1 MDSATTWNILNKYFN
16 DNPQALVR
24 HHIDSYNDFYKNG
37 IYQIF
42 KEKNPV
48 TIYSDVDDRTGEY
61 MRQCK
66 MYMGG
71 KNGDKIYF
79 GKPVIHDKDNV
90 HYMFPNEARLR
101 NMNYS
106 MTIHYDIDIEFIDT
120 LRPGEIPTVI
130 GDELINEAKKGGIG
144 IDGEYENGNDDENKE
159 GTVSEQVDKELQHI
173 IGGSSPV
180 DKTATHKPESTKKI
194 KEKKSDVRFTMTT
207 KAAAKLRE
215 ISETSDELNTQTR
228 THTLEKIYLGKFP
241 VMLQSDFCILE
252 GMPKEMRH
260 SMGECRNDLGGYFII
275 DGKEKTIVSQEK
287 FADNM
292 LYVRKMN
299 DDKLL
304 YSAEMKSVSENPS
317 KPMRTFRVSINAPT
331 PTYTNKQI
339 VVHIPNVRSPVP
351 LFIVF
356 RALGIL
362 SDKDIISYCLL
373 DMEKYESMV
382 DLFIPS
388 VHDASTI
395 MTQDAAIK
403 YIALLTK
410 GKGVTHALEIL
421 TDFFLPHVGET
432 NYISKA
438 YSLGNIVFRLL
449 SVYTGLE
456 PETDRDNFK
465 YKRIELVGTLL
476 YDLFRE
482 YWTIQLKN
490 VHLEF
495 EKKLYYN
502 QELYEKD
509 LFGLITQHYRD
520 AFKIRDLETGFKK
533 AYKGNWGAYTHTK
546 REGAVQ
552 DLNRL
557 SFNSALN
564 HLRKTSLPLDP
575 SLKIVGPRLLHNSQ
589 WGYIDPI
596 DTPDGGSIGLHKHL
610 ALSTYITQGV
620 SREPTIEWL
629 REKWSMKLVEEYTP
643 ITLSHATRVIV
654 NGFLV
659 GAVETPIECI
669 KTFRLYRRNALIPI
683 YFSATFD
690 IQLNTIFV
698 YTDAG
703 RLCRPIFYR
712 DDDTHKLS
720 YQSKTALK
728 KMQDNEFSWEDL
740 ITGFNKKRDT
750 VPFSPEKLA
759 IYKLFE
765 LYEGIDSETNP
776 AKIDR
781 FLKDKAVIDYIDSS
795 ESENALI
802 AMNTDAFETSLSDAS
817 PTKYTHCE
825 IHNSLVLGMMTN
837 LGIFPENNPA
847 TRNLFSCGQSKQ
859 ASSVYHT
866 NYQVRM
872 DKTSV
877 VLNSGQIPLVKSRFF
892 ETITQN
898 ENVYGENAMVAI
910 ACYTGYN
917 VEDAMLLN
925 EGALKRGLFRT
936 SYCTCYESHEES
948 DKTGDIIVEKKF
960 MNIYDNPQV
969 IGKKP
974 GFDYSK
980 LDEHGI
986 IREGTLVDDK
996 TVLIGLVT
1004 STIAAPDS
1012 GIVQESVYKDASKT
1026 PKKGQLGIVDRVFI
1040 TDDEEGRRIAKVR
1053 ILEQRIPTLGDKLA
1067 SRSGQ
1072 KGTVGM
1078 VIRECDMPFTAEGV
1092 RPDIIINPHAIPSR
1106 MTIGQLVECVTGKA
1120 CAVYGGFGDCTAFNN
1135 KGSKIGVF
1143 GEMLVKEGFHS
1154 NGNEIMYNG
1163 MTGEQMETEIFM
1175 GPTYY
1180 LRLKHMVKD
1189 KVNFRARGPTTAL
1202 TRQPVS
1208 GRAND
1213 GGLRIGEMERDTIIS
1228 HGMTN
1233 FMRESMMERADKYY
1247 LAVCNNTGMIS
1258 IYNPS
1263 KGLFISPMADGP
1275 LQYTGSLESESL
1287 RLKHVTKF
1295 GRSFSI
1301 VCIPYSFKLLV
1312 QELQTMNVQMRI
1324 ITDDNID
1331 QMESMSFSQNIN
1343 KLMGTSFENPLPEL
1357 QTKID
1362 KQLRNENQPYVRT
1375 PMNSIFTPDSP
1386 ANKSPEYAPD
1396 GSPEYA
1402 PNKSP
1407 EYAPDGSPEYAPD
1420 GSPEYAPTNKSTE
1433 WGSYDPNATPSP
1445 AYAPTNKSTD
1455 WGSYD
1460 PNATPSPENI
1470 DDAKTGGNG
1479 GTRYNTGERVCK
1491 RNCKD
1496 NFKNRPWE
1504 VVRAG
1509 PKFITIRALDETGLS
1524 GTDNIDVV
1532 TAFDIFPE
1540 SQAQVYTQPQ
1550 FQPNQMMDQPPVAQ
1564 PFAQPSIIIAP
1575 KFFNGDGNDNS
1586 VQPQIETVTDTDQIT
1601 DMQPNIV
1608 VKDNKPEPT
1617 NKEKSNGEIDF
1628 SNLVI
1633 KKMGQ

>member
-1 MDSATTWNILNKYFN
+1 
-16 DNPQALVR
+16 V
-24 HHIDSYNDFYKNG
+24 NG
-37 IYQIF
+37 
-42 KEKNPV
+42 
-48 TIYSDVDDRTGEY
+48 S
-61 MRQCK
+61 
-66 MYMGG
+66 
-71 KNGDKIYF
+71 
-79 GKPVIHDKDNV
+79 
-90 HYMFPNEARLR
+90 
-101 NMNYS
+101 
-106 MTIHYDIDIEFIDT
+106 
-120 LRPGEIPTVI
+120 
-130 GDELINEAKKGGIG
+130 
-144 IDGEYENGNDDENKE
+144 
-159 GTVSEQVDKELQHI
+159 TVSERVELALKISEKDGGGGRASDKP
-173 IGGSSPV
+173 SS
-180 DKTATHKPESTKKI
+180 HKPERTKPI
-194 KEKKSDVRFTMTT
+194 KTKKSDVRFAMTT
-207 KAAAKLRE
+207 KTASKLRE
-215 ISETSDELNTQTR
+215 ISETTDASNTQTR

-241 VMLQSDFCILE
+241 IMLQSDFCILS
-252 GMPKEMRH
+252 GLPKEMRH
-260 SMGECRNDLGGYFII
+260 AYGECRNDVGGYFII
-275 DGKEKTIVSQEK
+275 GGKEKTIVSQEK

-292 LYVRKMN
+292 LYIRKMN

-317 KPMRTFRVSINAPT
+317 KPIRTFRVSIVAPT
-331 PTYTNKQI
+331 STYTNKQI

-362 SDKDIISYCLL
+362 SDKEIISYCLL
-373 DMEKYESMV
+373 DLEKYESLI

-410 GKGVTHALEIL
+410 GKRMPHAFDIL
-421 TDFFLPHVGET
+421 TDYLLPHVGET
-432 NYISKA
+432 NYITKA
-438 YSLGNIVFRLL
+438 YTLGNIVFRLL
-449 SVYTGLE
+449 SVYTGIE

-482 YWTIQLKN
+482 YWTIQQKN

-520 AFKIRDLETGFKK
+520 AFKLRELEIGFKK
-533 AYKGNWGAYTHTK
+533 AYKGNWGAYSHTK

-564 HLRKTSLPLDP
+564 HLRKTNLPLDS
-575 SLKIVGPRLLHNSQ
+575 SLKVVGPRLLHNSQ
-589 WGYIDPI
+589 WGYFDPI

-610 ALSTYITQGV
+610 SLSTYITQGM
-620 SREPTIEWL
+620 SREPMIDWL

-643 ITLSHATRVIV
+643 ITLSHVTKVIV

-659 GAVETPIECI
+659 GAVEEPINSI
-669 KTFRLYRRNALIPI
+669 NVFRLYRRNALIPI
-683 YFSATFD
+683 YFSASFD
-690 IQLNTIFV
+690 ISLNTIFV

-712 DDDTHKLS
+712 DDETQALS
-720 YQSKTALK
+720 YQSTATLK
-728 KMQDNEFSWEDL
+728 KLQGNSFEWNEL
-740 ITGFNKKRDT
+740 VTGFNKKRES
-750 VPFSPEKLA
+750 VEFVPEKLG

-765 LYEGIDSETNP
+765 LYEGIENETNP
-776 AKIDR
+776 AKVDR
-781 FLKDKAVIDYIDSS
+781 FLKDKAIIDYIDSS

-802 AMNTDAFETSLSDAS
+802 ALSTDDFENNTAI
-817 PTKYTHCE
+817 KYTHCE
-825 IHNSLVLGMMTN
+825 IHNSLILSMMTN
-837 LGIFPENNPA
+837 LCIFPENNPA
-847 TRNLFSCGQSKQ
+847 TRNLFSGGQSKQ

-892 ETITQN
+892 ETITKN
-898 ENVYGENAMVAI
+898 ENVYGENAIVAI

-936 SYCTCYESHEES
+936 SYISVYEAHEES
-948 DKTGDIIVEKKF
+948 DKSSEIIVEKKF
-960 MNIYDNPQV
+960 MNIYDNPHIV
-969 IGKKP
+969 GKKA

-986 IREGTLVDDK
+986 IKEGTLIDDK

-1004 STIAAPDS
+1004 STVAAPDS
-1012 GIVQESVYKDASKT
+1012 GIVQDSVYKDASKV

-1106 MTIGQLVECVTGKA
+1106 MTIGQLVECITGKA

-1143 GEMLVKEGFHS
+1143 GELLVKEGFHS

-1189 KVNFRARGPTTAL
+1189 KVNYRARGPVTAL

-1213 GGLRIGEMERDTIIS
+1213 GGLRIGEMERDTVIS

-1233 FMRESMMERADKYY
+1233 FTRESMMERADKYY
-1247 LAVCNNTGMIS
+1247 LAICNNTGMIS

-1263 KGLFISPMADGP
+1263 KDVFISPMADGP
-1275 LQYTGSLESESL
+1275 LQYTGSLENDDL
-1287 RLKHVTKF
+1287 RLKQVTRF
-1295 GRSFSI
+1295 GRSFSV
-1301 VCIPYSFKLLV
+1301 VCVPYAFKLLV

-1331 QMESMSFSQNIN
+1331 QMESMSFSTNIN
-1343 KLMGTSFENPLPEL
+1343 TLLGNAEDKSPIKKIKEQIEEILIKDSEVLR
-1357 QTKID
+1357 KID
-1362 KQLRNENQPYVRT
+1362 KLPIPDRT
-1375 PMNSIFTPDSP
+1375 LTPSVDITTPDP
-1386 ANKSPEYAPD
+1386 DEYRPSDERAFN
-1396 GSPEYA
+1396 
-1402 PNKSP
+1402 PNIESV
-1407 EYAPDGSPEYAPD
+1407 
-1420 GSPEYAPTNKSTE
+1420 
-1433 WGSYDPNATPSP
+1433 SP
-1445 AYAPTNKSTD
+1445 AYAPNSPAYAPNSPAYAPNSPAYD
-1455 WGSYD
+1455 PSSPAYD
-1460 PNATPSPENI
+1460 PNTPPSPYDPSSPLHFDDDDLPHTISKGINLNPEKM
-1470 DDAKTGGNG
+1470 DDAKISGGG
-1479 GTRYNTGERVCK
+1479 DGTRYTPGERVCK
-1491 RNCKD
+1491 RNCPD
-1496 NFKNRPWE
+1496 NYKNRPWE

-1509 PKFITIRALDETGLS
+1509 PKFISIRALDDTGLS
-1524 GTDNIDVV
+1524 GTDTIDVV

-1540 SQAQVYTQPQ
+1540 SHAQMYTPS
-1550 FQPNQMMDQPPVAQ
+1550 PVPSSTSPSQ
-1564 PFAQPSIIIAP
+1564 GQTHPSIIIAP
-1575 KFFNGDGNDNS
+1575 KFFNGDGSDNS
-1586 VQPQIETVTDTDQIT
+1586 VQPPTDTDNIIPN
-1601 DMQPNIV
+1601 MQPQPDIQPSIV
-1608 VKDNKPEPT
+1608 VKEDKPEPS
-1617 NKEKSNGEIDF
+1617 NKDKSAGEIDF

-1633 KKMGQ
+1633 KKAG